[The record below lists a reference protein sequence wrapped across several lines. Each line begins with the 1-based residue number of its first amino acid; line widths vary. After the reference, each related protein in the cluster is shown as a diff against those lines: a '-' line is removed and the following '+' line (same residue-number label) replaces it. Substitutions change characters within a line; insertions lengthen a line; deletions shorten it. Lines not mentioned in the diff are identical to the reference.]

1 MRYIPLLGTHCKLC
15 QVTIQPPWVR
25 KYRQSDKKLYHSA
38 IAAWKKLC
46 PAVKGEQHSWVFD
59 GHNILYSTKKRQESE
74 FQKIAVK
81 VYSEE
86 DEKEVDLLVKDIVR
100 VMDIN
105 VNQVLRWK
113 LDLDFNAFNWLA
125 LVAVPLHLK

>member
-1 MRYIPLLGTHCKLC
+1 MIHCKIRK
-15 QVTIQPPWVR
+15 VTIQPPWVR

-59 GHNILYSTKKRQESE
+59 GHNILYSTKKHQESE

-113 LDLDFNAFNWLA
+113 LDFNAFN
-125 LVAVPLHLK
+125 